1 METLTI
7 PSTPRSTSARALRP
21 HRFSILSLFG
31 GGIFLK
37 RYGDGATGAFPFEK
51 GN

>member
-1 METLTI
+1 VEALII
-7 PSTPRSTSARALRP
+7 PSRAGTRVRPSP

-37 RYGDGATGAFPFEK
+37 GLAMRASGEFPFEK